1 MKKIVVFILAIC
13 CFAISYPQTILKFE
27 DHALKPGMHN
37 PMSYCSFIDP
47 GIAGS
52 DVTWDFSELRF
63 IKSFEGYINKSQ
75 DTEFGKFFAESNT
88 ELAEFNS
95 RFYFKVSEDKMEQ
108 YGYSTDDGKHQVHFS
123 VPFVKIKFPFVFKDV
138 FSGSVEGTASYN
150 GIINSTIGGSY
161 FVEADAYGTLIL
173 PGNTMY
179 ENTLRIRTEKEYTTH
194 YSNLDQEVYIITYRW
209 YNSAHRYPLL
219 VLTTYTTKTKN
230 SESIHHQAA
239 YNVNAL
245 KSVEQFYEEDVE
257 IYPNPASKTLNVRLN
272 ALSEGN
278 YYFEIFNTSGEFIH
292 SFYRE
297 TSAVGLHDFDLSGVI
312 TGLKPANYV
321 LVISNANTSVSKNF
335 VLAE

>member
-1 MKKIVVFILAIC
+1 MKKIIVLILSIS
-13 CFAISYPQTILKFE
+13 CFAISYSQTVLKFE
-27 DHALKPGMHN
+27 NHALKPGVHN
-37 PMSYCSFIDP
+37 PMSYCSFVDP

-63 IKSFEGYINKSQ
+63 IKSFKGFINESKDS
-75 DTEFGKFFAESNT
+75 EFGKSFPESNT
-88 ELAEFNS
+88 ELTEFNS
-95 RFYFKVSEDKMEQ
+95 RFFFKVSEDKMEQ
-108 YGYSTDDGKHQVHFS
+108 FGYSTDDGKNQIHFS
-123 VPFVKIKFPFVFKDV
+123 QPFIKIKFPFAFKDV
-138 FSGSVEGTASYN
+138 FSGRVEGTASYH
-150 GIINSTIGGSY
+150 GTINSTINGSY

-173 PGNTMY
+173 PGNTIY
-179 ENTLRIRTEKEYTTH
+179 ENALRIRTEKEYTNH

-219 VLTTYTTKTKN
+219 VLTTYITKTRN

-245 KSVEQFYEEDVE
+245 KSVEQFYKEDVE

-272 ALSEGN
+272 ALSEGS
-278 YYFEIFNTSGEFIH
+278 YYFEIFNASGELIN

-297 TSAVGLHDFDLSGVI
+297 TSAVGLHDFDLSGIIVD
-312 TGLKPANYV
+312 LKPANYV
-321 LVISNANTSVSKNF
+321 LVISNANTRISKNF